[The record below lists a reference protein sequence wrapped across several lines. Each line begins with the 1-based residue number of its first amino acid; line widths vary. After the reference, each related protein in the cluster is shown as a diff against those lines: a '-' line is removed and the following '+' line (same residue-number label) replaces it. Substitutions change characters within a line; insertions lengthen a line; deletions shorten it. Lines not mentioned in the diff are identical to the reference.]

1 MTTPHCIYL
10 SLFFQIYLFF
20 HFFIPPHCI
29 YYFSNFYKFI
39 SITLY
44 INLILF
50 FLFFDDIHP
59 YHILF
64 KFIFIFL
71 FFIIFFHLNHDDIIF
86 HIYSKFFIHHIVYIL
101 FLIFLFFFIFFLS
114 FLFSSHSISILI
126 FYFS

>member
-1 MTTPHCIYL
+1 MNNTVSLQHFFIFIFFFMTTPHCIYL

-64 KFIFIFL
+64 KFIFIF
-71 FFIIFFHLNHDDIIF
+71 I
-86 HIYSKFFIHHIVYIL
+86 
-101 FLIFLFFFIFFLS
+101 FLS
-114 FLFSSHSISILI
+114 FFSISITTTSFLI
-126 FYFS
+126 SIVNFSSITLYIYFF